1 MSEVVDPRKRLT
13 EIKQLLLQSE
23 KQIVRALPRHL
34 DPARMFRVYL
44 TAVQTTPALFECT
57 NLSIIGAVMQAAQ
70 LGLSLDPRF
79 VEAFLIPRRNKH
91 QQNVKV
97 AAFQTGYKGLRKLAL
112 NGDPNLRDI
121 YARVVHERD
130 LFEFTYEP
138 EKLVHS
144 PAFDSEPGAL
154 RVAYAKAVWKDGYT
168 RVLLA
173 TPAIIAKARESSDA
187 ARRNDSPWDVHTD
200 MMWAKTA
207 LRRLCESLT
216 LSTESPLA
224 KAFHFEDSDKGG
236 EDGVTLE
243 PSEAASG
250 NGAAA
255 ASPLDRVADDA
266 APAPAGTRGGK
277 KGAPAAPPPQDT
289 A

>member
-1 MSEVVDPRKRLT
+1 MSEIVDPRKRLT

-79 VEAFLIPRRNKH
+79 VEAFLIPRRNKY

-130 LFEFTYEP
+130 IFEFTYEP

-144 PAFDSEPGAL
+144 PALDAKPGAL

-187 ARRNDSPWDVHTD
+187 ARKEGSPWDVHPD

-243 PSEAASG
+243 PTETNGGGTVAA
-250 NGAAA
+250 N
-255 ASPLDRVADDA
+255 PLDRVADEA
-266 APAPAGTRGGK
+266 APTAGKGK
-277 KGAPAAPPPQDT
+277 KGAAPAAAPAAQGT
-289 A
+289 